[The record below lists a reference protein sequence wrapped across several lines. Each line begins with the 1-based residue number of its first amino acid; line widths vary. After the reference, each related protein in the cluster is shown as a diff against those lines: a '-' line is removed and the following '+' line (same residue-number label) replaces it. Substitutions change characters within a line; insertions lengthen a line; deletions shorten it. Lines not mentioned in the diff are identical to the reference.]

1 MENDP
6 FDLGADAP
14 APTTPH
20 AGGGSISQKAAQ
32 AGQARRLEPL
42 LGGLNEEQGAAVTA
56 EDGPLLLLAGAGT
69 GKTRALTT
77 RIAYKI
83 ATQQAWPS
91 QILAVTFT
99 NKAAREMKE
108 RIGSMLGETVEGMP
122 WLGTFHSLSAK
133 ILRIHAELVD
143 LRPDFTILDTDDQIR
158 LLKQLIKTENI
169 DEKRWPARQMAIL
182 IDRWKNRGWLPENV
196 PEGEAGF
203 FANGMGGKLYADYQ
217 KRLKI
222 LNAAD
227 FGDLLLECLR
237 LFRENEAVL
246 SEYQQ
251 RFKHILVD
259 EYQDTN
265 AVQYLW
271 LRLLA
276 QGHNNICCVGD
287 DDQSIY
293 GWRGAEVDNILRFEK
308 DFEGAKVIR
317 LERNYRSTPNILGA
331 ASGLIAANETRLGKT
346 LWTDSNEDGE
356 PVKVRGVWDGEEEA
370 RLTADDIEAHQRDGQ
385 KLNEMAVL
393 VRASFQM
400 REFEDRFISLGIP
413 YRVIG
418 GPRFYE
424 RAEIRDANAYFR
436 LIAQIDD
443 DLAFERICN
452 KPRRGLGNVAM
463 QTLQTAARRQGKSLF
478 RTAEEIID
486 TEELKPAARRA
497 MTGFVRAITHWRSL
511 VDTMT
516 HTELAEL
523 VLDESG
529 YTAMWQADKSPDA
542 PGKLENLK
550 ELVRSMEEFETLTGY
565 LEHISLVMEAA
576 NNDNEDKV
584 SVMTLHAAKGLEF
597 ETVFLPGWEEGLFPH
612 QRSLDE
618 SGTKGLEEE
627 RRLAYVG
634 ITRAKKRATISFAG
648 NRRTHGQWNSALP
661 SRFIDE
667 LPEKHV
673 EIAES
678 DHAAGGFSNQSRF
691 SNDFSGSS
699 YNSPGWQR
707 AQQNR
712 GIYKQGTPP
721 TINARAESVVSSMN
735 SSAYKRGERIFHQK
749 FGYGRIEAIEGN
761 KLTVAFEKA
770 GVKKVLD
777 SYVEKH

>member
-1 MENDP
+1 
-6 FDLGADAP
+6 
-14 APTTPH
+14 
-20 AGGGSISQKAAQ
+20 
-32 AGQARRLEPL
+32 
-42 LGGLNEEQGAAVTA
+42 
-56 EDGPLLLLAGAGT
+56 
-69 GKTRALTT
+69 
-77 RIAYKI
+77 
-83 ATQQAWPS
+83 
-91 QILAVTFT
+91 
-99 NKAAREMKE
+99 
-108 RIGSMLGETVEGMP
+108 
-122 WLGTFHSLSAK
+122 
-133 ILRIHAELVD
+133 
-143 LRPDFTILDTDDQIR
+143 
-158 LLKQLIKTENI
+158 
-169 DEKRWPARQMAIL
+169 
-182 IDRWKNRGWLPENV
+182 
-196 PEGEAGF
+196 
-203 FANGMGGKLYADYQ
+203 
-217 KRLKI
+217 
-222 LNAAD
+222 
-227 FGDLLLECLR
+227 
-237 LFRENEAVL
+237 
-246 SEYQQ
+246 
-251 RFKHILVD
+251 
-259 EYQDTN
+259 
-265 AVQYLW
+265 
-271 LRLLA
+271 
-276 QGHNNICCVGD
+276 GD

-385 KLNEMAVL
+385 TLNEMAVL

-463 QTLQTAARRQGKSLF
+463 QTLQTAARGQGKSLF

-497 MTGFVRAITHWRSL
+497 MTGFVRTITHWRSL

-712 GIYKQGTPP
+712 SSYKQGTPP
-721 TINARAESVVSSMN
+721 TINARAEPVVSSMTN
-735 SSAYKRGERIFHQK
+735 SAYKRGERIFHQK

>member
-6 FDLGADAP
+6 FDLSADAP
-14 APTTPH
+14 SPTAPQP
-20 AGGGSISQKAAQ
+20 GGGSISQKAVQ
-32 AGQARRLEPL
+32 AGQAHRLEHL

-237 LFRENEAVL
+237 LFRENDAVL

-251 RFKHILVD
+251 RFRHILVD

-356 PVKVRGVWDGEEEA
+356 AVKVRGVWDGEEEA

-400 REFEDRFISLGIP
+400 REFEDRFISLGVP

-463 QTLQTAARRQGKSLF
+463 QTLQTAARGQGKSLF

-712 GIYKQGTPP
+712 GSYKQGTPP